1 MKTEWDLNEL
11 EGNFKEARE
20 NSTKFHSL
28 FKKKWE
34 KDKDYLEDPKKLR
47 EALDELESL
56 SEEFSNGGSEHFYY
70 GLKEELNQS
79 DSEVRRRVLDIDNF
93 SKNESH
99 KILFFSVDLSK
110 VSEKKRKEFLKSPI
124 LKKYKPFLEN
134 FFENSKYI
142 LSEKEEKILSLKQTT
157 SYEMWVTMLKS
168 LLSKEKRTSLNEK
181 GIKKEFIYPEL
192 INLMRSEDK
201 KIRVSAKDAFED
213 ILKKYEDVAE
223 FELNA
228 VLEEAKINDELR
240 GFTRADESRM
250 KGDLIDLD
258 FINSILDAV
267 KEKFSISRDFY
278 KIKAKLMNEKKI
290 GYFERSAEIKKI
302 EKIFDENESVK
313 IIKKVFSNLDKDFL
327 KIFENMLNSGKIDF
341 FPKVGKNGGAFC
353 SHLKLKDPVYVL
365 LNHTGKLRDVAVI
378 AHEMGHAINGT
389 LMKKETPFYYETPKS
404 TAEVA
409 STFMEDFVYKEIFK
423 ELNEEERFY
432 LKVMKLEDNLSS
444 ILRQIA
450 LYLFELEL
458 HEIYR
463 KEGYLSK
470 EKIGEL
476 FVKHMSEYMGESVE
490 MQNAH
495 LWWIYWEHIRM
506 YFYVY
511 SYASGLLI
519 SKAMQKKLR
528 EDKSFIEKIK
538 VFLST
543 GTSKKPREIFK
554 EMGITINKE
563 FFLEGLEELEKELK
577 EIKVLGKKLG
587 KI

>member
-1 MKTEWDLNEL
+1 MKTEWDLSEL
-11 EGNFKEARE
+11 EGNFDKTRE
-20 NSTKFHSL
+20 NSTKFHDL

-34 KDKDYLEDPKKLR
+34 KDKSYLEDPKKLK
-47 EALDELESL
+47 EALDELESI
-56 SEEFSNGGSEHFYY
+56 SEEFSNGGNEYFYY
-70 GLKEELNQS
+70 QLKGELNQN
-79 DSEVRRRVLDIDNF
+79 DSEVRRKASDIHNF
-93 SKNESH
+93 SINESH

-110 VSEKKRKEFLKSPI
+110 ISEKKRKEFLASPS
-124 LKKYKPFLEN
+124 LKKYKPFLED

-142 LSEKEEKILSLKQTT
+142 LSEKEEKILSLKQNA
-157 SYEMWVTMLKS
+157 SYGMWVDMLKS
-168 LLSKEKRTSLNEK
+168 LLSKEKRTSLDEE
-181 GIKKEFIYPEL
+181 GGKKEFIYPEL
-192 INLMRSEDK
+192 INLMRSQNK
-201 KIRVSAKDAFED
+201 KIRISAKDAFED

-223 FELNA
+223 FEINA

-240 GFTRADESRM
+240 EFTRADESRI

-267 KEKFSISRDFY
+267 KSKFSISKEFY
-278 KIKAKLMNEKKI
+278 VLKAKLMKEKKI

-302 EKIFDENESVK
+302 EKNFGENESVK
-313 IIKKVFSNLDKDFL
+313 IVKKVFSNLDKDFL
-327 KIFENMLNSGKIDF
+327 KIFEEMLDSGKIDF
-341 FPKVGKNGGAFC
+341 FPKMGKNGGAFC
-353 SHLKLKDPVYVL
+353 THLKLNSPVYVL
-365 LNHTGKLRDVAVI
+365 LNHTGKLRDVSVI
-378 AHEMGHAINGT
+378 AHEMGHAINAT
-389 LMKKETPFYYETPKS
+389 LMKKETPFYYESPKS

-423 ELNEEERFY
+423 ELNEEKRFY
-432 LKVMKLEDNLSS
+432 LKVMKLEDDLSS

-458 HEIYR
+458 HETFR
-463 KEGYLSK
+463 KEGYISK

-476 FVKHMSEYMGESVE
+476 FVKHMSEYMGDAVE

-495 LWWIYWEHIRM
+495 LWWIYLEHIRM

-528 EDKSFIEKIK
+528 EDNSFIGKIK

-554 EMGITINKE
+554 EMGIEINKE
-563 FFLEGLEELEKELK
+563 FFLDGLDELEKELE
-577 EIKVLGKKLG
+577 EIKTLGKKLG
-587 KI
+587 KL